1 MTRSDPGIDLDARY
15 GRTPRRRRRAVI
27 ATIAVAVSL
36 ALGFATWVVWS
47 GVASG
52 STGGQAAFEANDTG
66 YTVVNDHEVTV
77 TWEFIVSAGTP
88 ARCAIKALSS
98 NYSIIGWKV
107 VDVPASTTRTRQLSE
122 TVRTTEPASSGLIY
136 RCWLT

>member
-1 MTRSDPGIDLDARY
+1 VTRSDTGIDLDARY
-15 GRTPRRRRRAVI
+15 GRTPDRRRRVI
-27 ATIAVAVSL
+27 FATIAIAVAL
-36 ALGFATWVVWS
+36 ALAFAAWLVWS
-47 GVASG
+47 GAASG
-52 STGGQAAFEANDTG
+52 STGGQAAFEATDTG
-66 YTVVNDHEVTV
+66 FIVVNDREVTV
-77 TWEFIVSAGTP
+77 TWDFSVDPGTP
-88 ARCAIKALSS
+88 ARCAIQAVSS

>member
-1 MTRSDPGIDLDARY
+1 MTRSDPGVDLDARY
-15 GRTPRRRRRAVI
+15 GRTPHRRRRATI

-36 ALGFATWVVWS
+36 ALAFAAWLVWS

-52 STGGQAAFEANDTG
+52 STGGQAAFEATDTG
-66 YTVVNDHEVTV
+66 FTVVNDRQVTV
-77 TWEFIVSAGTP
+77 TWDFTVAPGTA
-88 ARCAIKALSS
+88 ARCAIQALSS

>member
-1 MTRSDPGIDLDARY
+1 MTRSDPRVDLDARY
-15 GRTPRRRRRAVI
+15 GRTPHRRRRAVV

-36 ALGFATWVVWS
+36 VLAFATWLVWS

-52 STGGQAAFEANDTG
+52 STGGQAAFESNDTG
-66 YTVVNDHEVTV
+66 FTVLNDREVTV
-77 TWEFIVSAGTP
+77 TWDFTVAPGTP
-88 ARCAIKALSS
+88 ARCAIQALSS

-107 VDVPASTTRTRQLSE
+107 VELPASTDRTRHLSE
-122 TVRTTEPASSGLIY
+122 NLRTTEPASSGLIY